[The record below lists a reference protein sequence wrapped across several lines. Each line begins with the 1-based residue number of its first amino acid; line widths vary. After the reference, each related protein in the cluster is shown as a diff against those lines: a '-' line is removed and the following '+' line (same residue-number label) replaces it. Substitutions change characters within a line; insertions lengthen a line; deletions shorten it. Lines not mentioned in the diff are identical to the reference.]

1 VTGLV
6 IGDDHSVFLDAMSA
20 VLGQRGY
27 EVTVARSVPDTIEAV
42 RRIQPDVC
50 LIDRNFAGDDGI
62 TAISPML
69 AASCRTKVLVLS
81 ADPDTDGIR
90 RALHAGASGYLH
102 KTRGVSALTR
112 AIDRVQRGEV
122 VVDVPKPA
130 PVRAP
135 GRQDHAHRL
144 AAFLTAR
151 ERECLLLL
159 VEGLDTTGIATKLG
173 VSAATVRTHVQSLM
187 TKLGVH
193 SRLEAAS
200 YAIRYRLLDDEESH
214 FRSTGL
220 TRGQR
225 RRTNR
230 PAIARPATTTRL
242 SRTQSAIRRARS
254 AGVAAKLYE
263 SVVSEPF
270 EDRARPKL
278 SPLAPAGTGGVA
290 QRAWAQPWLAW
301 KYGLDVQYAQ
311 RPDQVR

>member
-20 VLGQRGY
+20 VLEQRGY
-27 EVTVARSVPDTIEAV
+27 EVTVARSVPETIETV
-42 RRIQPDVC
+42 RRTQPDVC

-69 AASCRTKVLVLS
+69 AASSRTKVLVIS

-130 PVRAP
+130 ASRPP

-159 VEGLDTTGIATKLG
+159 VEGLDTAGIATKLG

-200 YAIRYRLLDDEESH
+200 YAVRYRLLDDEETH
-214 FRSTGL
+214 FRSTETGL
-220 TRGQR
+220 ALGQR
-225 RRTNR
+225 RRTTR
-230 PAIARPATTTRL
+230 AAVARPAAATTAIRVT
-242 SRTQSAIRRARS
+242 TVIRRATLG
-254 AGVAAKLYE
+254 GVAARL
-263 SVVSEPF
+263 
-270 EDRARPKL
+270 
-278 SPLAPAGTGGVA
+278 
-290 QRAWAQPWLAW
+290 
-301 KYGLDVQYAQ
+301 
-311 RPDQVR
+311 

>member
-1 VTGLV
+1 MTGLV

-20 VLGQRGY
+20 VLVQRGY
-27 EVTVARSVPDTIEAV
+27 QVTVARSVPETIETV
-42 RRIQPDVC
+42 RRTQPDVC
-50 LIDRNFAGDDGI
+50 LIDRNFGGDDGI

-69 AASCRTKVLVLS
+69 AVSSQTKVLVLS

-130 PVRAP
+130 PARLP

-144 AAFLTAR
+144 AGFLTGR

-159 VEGLDTTGIATKLG
+159 VEGLDTAGIATKLG

-200 YAIRYRLLDDEESH
+200 YAVRYGLLDDEESN
-214 FRSTGL
+214 FRSTGTGL
-220 TRGQR
+220 ARARR
-225 RRTNR
+225 RRTSR
-230 PAIARPATTTRL
+230 AAVARPAAATTA
-242 SRTQSAIRRARS
+242 SRVKSVIRRAMS
-254 AGVAAKLYE
+254 
-263 SVVSEPF
+263 
-270 EDRARPKL
+270 
-278 SPLAPAGTGGVA
+278 GGVVA
-290 QRAWAQPWLAW
+290 RL
-301 KYGLDVQYAQ
+301 
-311 RPDQVR
+311 

>member
-1 VTGLV
+1 MTGLV

-20 VLGQRGY
+20 VLEQRGY
-27 EVTVARSVPDTIEAV
+27 EVTVARSVPETIETV
-42 RRIQPDVC
+42 RRTQPDVC

-69 AASCRTKVLVLS
+69 AASSRTKVLVVS

-130 PVRAP
+130 PSRPP

-159 VEGLDTTGIATKLG
+159 VEGLDTAGIATKLG

-200 YAIRYRLLDDEESH
+200 YAVRYRLLDDEVSH
-214 FRSTGL
+214 FRSTGTGL
-220 TRGQR
+220 ALGMR
-225 RRTNR
+225 RRTSCAAVAS
-230 PAIARPATTTRL
+230 PAAATTASRL
-242 SRTQSAIRRARS
+242 TTVIRRATLG
-254 AGVAAKLYE
+254 GVAARL
-263 SVVSEPF
+263 
-270 EDRARPKL
+270 
-278 SPLAPAGTGGVA
+278 
-290 QRAWAQPWLAW
+290 
-301 KYGLDVQYAQ
+301 
-311 RPDQVR
+311 